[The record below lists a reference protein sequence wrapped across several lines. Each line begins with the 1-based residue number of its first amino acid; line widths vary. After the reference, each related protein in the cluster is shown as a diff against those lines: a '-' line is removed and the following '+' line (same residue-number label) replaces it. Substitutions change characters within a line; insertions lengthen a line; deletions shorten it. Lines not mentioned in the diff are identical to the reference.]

1 MTPGS
6 GALRAVVFL
15 LLLPACVHEYHP
27 DYHPETTYS
36 FVQNVVT
43 VVQAPPPREERR
55 EVVVVREV
63 VAPREPGA
71 SRSELRK
78 PAAPPPR
85 PRPIQ
90 QAPVFAAD
98 DSI

>member
-1 MTPGS
+1 MTPGP
-6 GALRAVVFL
+6 GALRAVTWL
-15 LLLPACVHEYHP
+15 LLVPGCVHEYHP

-55 EVVVVREV
+55 EVVYRDVVPEPE
-63 VAPREPGA
+63 APRSHPVK
-71 SRSELRK
+71 S
-78 PAAPPPR
+78 PPPPR
-85 PRPIQ
+85 RPRPVQ

-98 DSI
+98 DST